1 MISVSN
7 DTVFVRQYVFACAK
21 ILPLTKNSTVAELL
35 QIRYNNTDV
44 LSNIDNFNTENLGR
58 QNVKKYI
65 IFFGAALTFGFMS
78 CKSTKQNTKPDMPAV
93 EQPTVPVAA
102 DNSAALNA
110 AETARRAA
118 VKAGADKAAP
128 DQFNDTDARYN
139 ELTKRSKA
147 GENVTVELADV
158 TARYRALEEYTKASA
173 LKNRIDELGFQSY
186 DKTNYNKGAN
196 ALSAAERLSADK
208 SSTGAQLYEQ
218 AHTAYTSLNTALQNA
233 FKTRA
238 REERTAAFG
247 AKRNADS
254 VYAAVAQKKTYDSG
268 VADFRSGDT
277 SYAQQDAENAL
288 KHYGDARKTF
298 EKLYADISE
307 KRAAAQEAIEKAKAK
322 VAETS
327 EYAVQAD
334 KDAPLSGSNI
344 KGIEDENAVL
354 LKAETYDD
362 PTKAAQA
369 VPETVSD
376 TEAAK

>member
-1 MISVSN
+1 M
-7 DTVFVRQYVFACAK
+7 
-21 ILPLTKNSTVAELL
+21 
-35 QIRYNNTDV
+35 
-44 LSNIDNFNTENLGR
+44 
-58 QNVKKYI
+58 KKHYI
-65 IFFGAALTFGFMS
+65 IFFGTALVLGFVS
-78 CKSTKQNTKPDMPAV
+78 CKSTKQDKVPSVPTA
-93 EQPTVPVAA
+93 EQPVTTVPVAA
-102 DNSAALNA
+102 DNTAALDA
-110 AETARRAA
+110 AENARRAA

-139 ELTKRSKA
+139 ELMKRSKA

-158 TARYRALEEYTKASA
+158 TARYRALEEYTKAAA
-173 LKNRIDELGFQSY
+173 LKKRIDELGFQSY

-196 ALSAAERLSADK
+196 ALKEAENLSADK
-208 SSTGAQLYEQ
+208 AAAGAKLYEY
-218 AHTAYTSLNTALQNA
+218 AHTAYASLGTALQNA
-233 FKTRA
+233 FRMRA
-238 REERTAAFG
+238 REERTAAFN

-254 VYAAVAQKKTYDSG
+254 VYAAVAQKKAYDGG

-307 KRAAAQEAIEKAKAK
+307 KRAAAQKAIEEAKAK
-322 VAETS
+322 VAATS

-334 KDAPLSGSNI
+334 KEAPLTGSNI

-354 LKAETYDD
+354 LKSETYDD
-362 PTKAAQA
+362 PSKAAQA

>member
-1 MISVSN
+1 M
-7 DTVFVRQYVFACAK
+7 
-21 ILPLTKNSTVAELL
+21 
-35 QIRYNNTDV
+35 
-44 LSNIDNFNTENLGR
+44 
-58 QNVKKYI
+58 KKCYI
-65 IFFGAALTFGFMS
+65 IFFSTALVLGFVS
-78 CKSTKQNTKPDMPAV
+78 CKSTKQDKAPSVPTA
-93 EQPTVPVAA
+93 EQPVTDVPVAA
-102 DNSAALNA
+102 DNSAALDA

-118 VKAGADKAAP
+118 VKAGADTAAP
-128 DQFNDTDARYN
+128 EQFNDTDARYN
-139 ELTKRSKA
+139 ELMKRSKA

-158 TARYRALEEYTKASA
+158 TARYRALEEYTKAAA

-186 DKTNYNKGAN
+186 DKMNYNKGAN
-196 ALSAAERLSADK
+196 ALGAAEKLSADK

-218 AHTAYTSLNTALQNA
+218 AHTAYASLGMALQNA
-233 FKTRA
+233 FRTRA
-238 REERTAAFG
+238 REERTAAFT

-254 VYAAVAQKKTYDSG
+254 VYAAVAEKKAYDGG

-362 PTKAAQA
+362 PAKAAQA
-369 VPETVSD
+369 VPETISD

>member
-1 MISVSN
+1 M
-7 DTVFVRQYVFACAK
+7 
-21 ILPLTKNSTVAELL
+21 
-35 QIRYNNTDV
+35 
-44 LSNIDNFNTENLGR
+44 
-58 QNVKKYI
+58 KKCYI
-65 IFFGAALTFGFMS
+65 IFFSTALVLGFVS
-78 CKSTKQNTKPDMPAV
+78 CKSTKQDKAPSVPTA
-93 EQPTVPVAA
+93 EQPVTDVPVAA
-102 DNSAALNA
+102 DNSAALDA

-118 VKAGADKAAP
+118 V
-128 DQFNDTDARYN
+128 QFNDTDARYN
-139 ELTKRSKA
+139 ELMKRSKA

-158 TARYRALEEYTKASA
+158 TARYRALEEYTKAAA

-186 DKTNYNKGAN
+186 DKMNYNKGAN
-196 ALSAAERLSADK
+196 ALSAAEKLSADK

-218 AHTAYTSLNTALQNA
+218 AHTAYASLGTALQNA
-233 FKTRA
+233 FRTRA
-238 REERTAAFG
+238 REERTAAFT

-254 VYAAVAQKKTYDSG
+254 VYAAVAEKKAYDGG

-307 KRAAAQEAIEKAKAK
+307 KRAAAQKAIEEAKAK
-322 VAETS
+322 VAATS

-334 KDAPLSGSNI
+334 KEAPLTGSNI

-362 PTKAAQA
+362 PAKAAQA
-369 VPETVSD
+369 VPETISD

>member
-44 LSNIDNFNTENLGR
+44 LSNIDNFNNENLGR

-158 TARYRALEEYTKASA
+158 TARYRALEEYTKAAA

-196 ALSAAERLSADK
+196 ALSAAQKLSADK

-238 REERTAAFG
+238 REERTAAFN

-254 VYAAVAQKKTYDSG
+254 VYAAVAQKKAYDGG

-362 PTKAAQA
+362 PAKAAQA
-369 VPETVSD
+369 VPETISD